1 MTVNR
6 DDCGNDEN
14 DGGGIDGDD
23 DAGNYYVE
31 LWDDDVDGYD
41 GAGNHV
47 AVGHL
52 TSPLVS
58 NWLNSSSAKTAAT
71 NSDWYKKVLCLNSIL
86 IIFYL
91 AETAATN
98 SDWWGYGW
106 WFSLMLPKIGK
117 ENGGIVR
124 YSGGA
129 GVWLIGLGDSG

>member
-31 LWDDDVDGYD
+31 LWDDDVDGDD

-71 NSDWYKKVLCLNSIL
+71 NSDWYKKVSCLNSINP
-86 IIFYL
+86 IIMFKFY
-91 AETAATN
+91 
-98 SDWWGYGW
+98 
-106 WFSLMLPKIGK
+106 
-117 ENGGIVR
+117 
-124 YSGGA
+124 
-129 GVWLIGLGDSG
+129 

>member
-31 LWDDDVDGYD
+31 LWDDDVDGDD

-98 SDWWGYGW
+98 SDWCG
-106 WFSLMLPKIGK
+106 
-117 ENGGIVR
+117 
-124 YSGGA
+124 
-129 GVWLIGLGDSG
+129 